1 MESHMKKY
9 NCDKC
14 NDTGKYLQGSVTGF
28 NDETEQEEEEF
39 WWEPCDC
46 MYNTAFNMKVTASTK
61 RAKIAPTSKEDNIY
75 TDDTVVPK
83 INNIDKDVNTEKF
96 NKVAKKIVSGNFGKK
111 KINTT
116 YRKGIFYDEKGEI
129 ISRIVEDKKPPIN
142 KTHKGNNKRILK
154 YIDSR
159 MDEGIKK
166 FRQEMPL
173 EFYTVNDILEE
184 VVDACIYAS
193 SLLIKIDGA
202 YKRILKEENK

>member
-1 MESHMKKY
+1 MILEVKQWPESQEIM
-9 NCDKC
+9 D
-14 NDTGKYLQGSVTGF
+14 DPEWFFIVDGGKELTLGDSAYARIIGEDYTEVEGYGKVIKGTTNYVHPFTWSRKDIKAGKSKPTDSTF
-28 NDETEQEEEEF
+28 N
-39 WWEPCDC
+39 
-46 MYNTAFNMKVTASTK
+46 
-61 RAKIAPTSKEDNIY
+61 RLAKLEI
-75 TDDTVVPK
+75 
-83 INNIDKDVNTEKF
+83 
-96 NKVAKKIVSGNFGKK
+96 
-111 KINTT
+111 
-116 YRKGIFYDEKGEI
+116 DEKGEI
-129 ISRIVEDKKPPIN
+129 ISRTVEDKKAPID

>member
-1 MESHMKKY
+1 MILEVKQWPESQEIM
-9 NCDKC
+9 D
-14 NDTGKYLQGSVTGF
+14 DPEWFFIVDGGKELTLGDS
-28 NDETEQEEEEF
+28 
-39 WWEPCDC
+39 
-46 MYNTAFNMKVTASTK
+46 A
-61 RAKIAPTSKEDNIY
+61 
-75 TDDTVVPK
+75 
-83 INNIDKDVNTEKF
+83 
-96 NKVAKKIVSGNFGKK
+96 
-111 KINTT
+111 
-116 YRKGIFYDEKGEI
+116 
-129 ISRIVEDKKPPIN
+129 
-142 KTHKGNNKRILK
+142 